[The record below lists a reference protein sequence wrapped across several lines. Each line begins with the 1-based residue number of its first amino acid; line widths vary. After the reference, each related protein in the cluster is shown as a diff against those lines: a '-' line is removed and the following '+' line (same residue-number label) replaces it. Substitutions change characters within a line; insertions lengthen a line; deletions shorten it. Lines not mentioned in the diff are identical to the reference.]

1 MVQMTHR
8 RRASKEGRDGGGA
21 EIGSGAT
28 PRCTAPVAPDWV
40 ALQVRVRD
48 TSTDR
53 VGIIR
58 GIGDPI
64 RMSDDPPPD
73 YVWLLPVGGGFEW
86 PAAIG
91 DLERHQEETPA

>member
-1 MVQMTHR
+1 MAHR
-8 RRASKEGRDGGGA
+8 KRAVKEGRDGGGA
-21 EIGSGAT
+21 QGGSGA
-28 PRCTAPVAPDWV
+28 RSRHTAPVTPDWV

-48 TSTDR
+48 MSTGR